1 MNEIEISGY
10 KFRVFETGEIQR
22 EMKTGSWKMVK
33 NSANHNRGYNVIM
46 INKKQ
51 YMRSRL
57 MLLAF
62 KDAFMQRETEKI
74 VMHHIDGNCLNCAL
88 SNLTV
93 ETYSSISYYRTDT
106 SGFQYDHLKNTYAAS
121 ITLNGELIQLG
132 NFPTADEAHDKYIK
146 TRALLQERSRQA
158 QSN

>member
-1 MNEIEISGY
+1 
-10 KFRVFETGEIQR
+10 
-22 EMKTGSWKMVK
+22 
-33 NSANHNRGYNVIM
+33 
-46 INKKQ
+46 
-51 YMRSRL
+51 

-62 KDAFMQRETEKI
+62 KDAFRQRETEKI

-106 SGFQYDHLKNTYAAS
+106 SGFQYDHVKNAYAAS

-132 NFPTADEAHDKYIK
+132 HYPTAEEAHDKYIK
-146 TRALLQERSRQA
+146 TRALLQERSREA
-158 QSN
+158 QSS

>member
-1 MNEIEISGY
+1 MNEITLEISGCE
-10 KFRVFETGEIQR
+10 FLVSETGEIQR
-22 EMKTGSWKMVK
+22 KTKSGSWKTVK
-33 NSANHNRGYNVIM
+33 NTKNHNRGYNVIM

-62 KDAFMQRETEKI
+62 KDAFRQRESTEKI

-106 SGFQYDHLKNTYAAS
+106 SGFQYDPVKNTYAAS

-132 NFPTADEAHDKYIK
+132 NFLTADEAHDKYIK
-146 TRALLQERSRQA
+146 TRNLLQERR

>member
-1 MNEIEISGY
+1 MNEIEISGS
-10 KFRVFETGEIQR
+10 KFRVFETGEIHR
-22 EMKTGSWKMVK
+22 EMKSGSWKPVK

-62 KDAFMQRETEKI
+62 KDAFRQCETEKI

-106 SGFQYDHLKNTYAAS
+106 KGCQYDHLKKTYNAS

-146 TRALLQERSRQA
+146 TRILLQERRQ
-158 QSN
+158 SS